1 MEKPSLRAV
10 RLPRWSAARAR
21 MRLPSF
27 GQADVDAVW
36 WGAEENSRAR
46 PHYTFHQPTRH
57 ISFAQPREQH
67 MSIFVGVD
75 GGGTKTKAVAIDQS
89 KSVIGSSET
98 GSTNQNSVGKDVAK
112 ANLHAAIS
120 AAVSAAGRALGD
132 IACLCLSMSGV
143 DCPADEDLCMLWFR
157 IVIMRRSPIVL

>member
-1 MEKPSLRAV
+1 
-10 RLPRWSAARAR
+10 
-21 MRLPSF
+21 
-27 GQADVDAVW
+27 
-36 WGAEENSRAR
+36 
-46 PHYTFHQPTRH
+46 
-57 ISFAQPREQH
+57 

-120 AAVSAAGRALGD
+120 AAVTAAGCTLGD

-143 DCPADEDLCMLWFR
+143 DCPADEDLCKFLSR
-157 IVIMRRSPIVL
+157 IYTVLRYPIE